1 MAADMST
8 AIDEKHVAS
17 TIAMDASESDSPS
30 SSFGGQKEDVT
41 DMKRLGKKQQ
51 FTAITCR
58 ILYNTDLLAAQIRIM
73 VDHGLHWLNGN
84 SVFSTGVYAGGFAG
98 LFWSFL
104 ITCILSAPIV
114 ASLAEMDSM
123 APTSGGQYH

>member
-1 MAADMST
+1 MATWEIVIMSVFE
-8 AIDEKHVAS
+8 AL
-17 TIAMDASESDSPS
+17 SEV
-30 SSFGGQKEDVT
+30 F
-41 DMKRLGKKQQ
+41 
-51 FTAITCR
+51 
-58 ILYNTDLLAAQIRIM
+58 
-73 VDHGLHWLNGN
+73 HWLNGN